1 MDANGYCYPGIHGQ
15 IFRVGYG
22 YTRFIPYLWPS
33 LVSVVTPHS
42 QNPLSL
48 GVLCSLLS
56 FESLVKTYNN
66 FDFQQINPN
75 PPLHLLEVKNG
86 ALEYRLI
93 ISPKHMGLLEV

>member
-1 MDANGYCYPGIHGQ
+1 MDTNGYCYPTIHGQ
-15 IFRVGYG
+15 IVWVGYG
-22 YTRFIPYLWPS
+22 SIPYPWPS

-66 FDFQQINPN
+66 FDLQQINPN
-75 PPLHLLEVKNG
+75 PPLHLLEVRNG

-93 ISPKHMGLLEV
+93 ISPKRLGLLEV